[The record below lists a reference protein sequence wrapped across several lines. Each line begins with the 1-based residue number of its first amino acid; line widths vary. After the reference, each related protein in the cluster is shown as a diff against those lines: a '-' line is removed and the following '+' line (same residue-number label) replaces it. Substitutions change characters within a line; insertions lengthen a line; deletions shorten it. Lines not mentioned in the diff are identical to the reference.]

1 MEIALQPSE
10 LEYYRLLL
18 LKVTEIGIEHHDKI
32 DKVIDY
38 IYELELCNAD
48 IVALCIYLMHVL
60 KKQNIDLAK
69 ALVVTNI
76 LNKEYVELKE

>member
-1 MEIALQPSE
+1 MEIKIHPSE

-18 LKVTEIGIEHHDKI
+18 IKVAETGIEHHDKI
-32 DKVIDY
+32 DKIIDY
-38 IYELELCNAD
+38 IYSLDLINAD